1 MSELTSKYCFSSMNV
16 TENQKQTVNN
26 NKKSNDLVKTISH
39 FEESVRR
46 ANLKTKNQNLVW
58 LANLKT
64 LAEVQIEME
73 QRDPNSSQPSQE
85 NVTAAEVKI
94 YLTEEIQIMM
104 SEHEKELIHAYVEE
118 IRKLTTRSA

>member
-1 MSELTSKYCFSSMNV
+1 MSELTSKYCFTSMNV

-94 YLTEEIQIMM
+94 YLTEEILIMM

>member
-73 QRDPNSSQPSQE
+73 QRDPNSAQPSQE